1 MQLRTLV
8 VAVFFLACA
17 GSAGAQNLTL
27 EFRDGRVSI
36 DAANV
41 PVRTILSEWARLG
54 GTRVVGAERIN
65 SSALTIHL
73 ENVPEAQALEIVL
86 RNVAGYM
93 AAPRSVASSG
103 ASAYDRILVLATSTA
118 PAASTNTSN
127 SRAGSPG
134 ANASRNNRG
143 PGLPQPVVDQVV
155 TAGVKAILNFSPGAL
170 KVPPEVKLKS
180 VDLTVSLES
189 LSFYLAQGE
198 ETHG

>member
-103 ASAYDRILVLATSTA
+103 AGPPAVSISSSETGSLSTGPCASASFS
-118 PAASTNTSN
+118 AASKE
-127 SRAGSPG
+127 A
-134 ANASRNNRG
+134 
-143 PGLPQPVVDQVV
+143 
-155 TAGVKAILNFSPGAL
+155 FS
-170 KVPPEVKLKS
+170 
-180 VDLTVSLES
+180 
-189 LSFYLAQGE
+189 
-198 ETHG
+198 